1 MKSYLMMSGV
11 LGVLFSLVVVW
22 FIRKDHMH
30 VQYSLWWLTVAAVA
44 ILLGLNP
51 GLIDQAARGLGV
63 DYPPTLLFLWAIVA
77 LFFKALLGDVERSR
91 SQRRLL
97 RLTQRVVML
106 EEQLEL
112 MERRLSERDAAEHEQ
127 R

>member
-1 MKSYLMMSGV
+1 MKSYLLMSGV

-44 ILLGLNP
+44 ILLGLKP

-112 MERRLSERDAAEHEQ
+112 MEQRLAESDAAEHEQ

>member
-51 GLIDQAARGLGV
+51 GLIVQAARGLGV

-112 MERRLSERDAAEHEQ
+112 MERRVSERDAREHEQ

>member
-1 MKSYLMMSGV
+1 MKSYLLMSGV

-30 VQYSLWWLTVAAVA
+30 VQYSLWWLIVAAVA

-51 GLIDQAARGLGV
+51 GLIVQAARGLGV

-127 R
+127 G

>member
-112 MERRLSERDAAEHEQ
+112 MERRLSERDAAKHEQ

>member
-1 MKSYLMMSGV
+1 MMSGV
-11 LGVLFSLVVVW
+11 LGVLFSLAVVW

-51 GLIDQAARGLGV
+51 GLIVQAARGLGV
-63 DYPPTLLFLWAIVA
+63 DYAPTLLFLWAIVA
-77 LFFKALLGDVERSR
+77 LFFKALLGDVERTR

-106 EEQLEL
+106 EEQLEF
-112 MERRLSERDAAEHEQ
+112 MERRLAERDAAEHKQ

>member
-51 GLIDQAARGLGV
+51 ALIDQAARGLGV

-77 LFFKALLGDVERSR
+77 LFFKALLGDVERTR

-97 RLTQRVVML
+97 RLTQRLVML
-106 EEQLEL
+106 EEQLEF
-112 MERRLSERDAAEHEQ
+112 MERRLAERDAAEHKQE
-127 R
+127 

>member
-1 MKSYLMMSGV
+1 MKSYLLMSGV

-22 FIRKDHMH
+22 FIRKHHMH
-30 VQYSLWWLTVAAVA
+30 VQYSLWWLIVAAVA

-51 GLIDQAARGLGV
+51 GLIVQAARGLGV
-63 DYPPTLLFLWAIVA
+63 DYPPTLLFLWASVA

-127 R
+127 G

>member
-1 MKSYLMMSGV
+1 MKSYLLMSGV

-30 VQYSLWWLTVAAVA
+30 VQYSLWWLIVAAVA

-51 GLIDQAARGLGV
+51 GLIVQAARGLGV

-97 RLTQRVVML
+97 RLTQRMVML

>member
-1 MKSYLMMSGV
+1 MKSYLLMSGV

-112 MERRLSERDAAEHEQ
+112 MERRLAERDAAKHEQ
-127 R
+127 G

>member
-1 MKSYLMMSGV
+1 MKSYLLMSGV

-30 VQYSLWWLTVAAVA
+30 VQYSLWWLIVAAVA

-51 GLIDQAARGLGV
+51 GLIVQAARGLGV

-97 RLTQRVVML
+97 RLTQRMVML

-112 MERRLSERDAAEHEQ
+112 MERRLSERDAGEHEQ

>member
-1 MKSYLMMSGV
+1 MSGV

-30 VQYSLWWLTVAAVA
+30 VQYSLWWLIVAAVA

-51 GLIDQAARGLGV
+51 GLIVQAARGLGV

-112 MERRLSERDAAEHEQ
+112 MEQRLAESDAAEHEQ

>member
-1 MKSYLMMSGV
+1 MKSYLLMSGV

-97 RLTQRVVML
+97 RLTQRMVML

-112 MERRLSERDAAEHEQ
+112 MERRLSERDAREHEQ

>member
-30 VQYSLWWLTVAAVA
+30 VQYSLWWLIVAAVA

-51 GLIDQAARGLGV
+51 GLIVQAARGLGV

-112 MERRLSERDAAEHEQ
+112 MEQRLAESDAAEHEQ